1 MTDYLQPP
9 FSSLWR
15 QQDVFQAVEA
25 LQGDVYREVKDR
37 RTLRTEVDGKG
48 YFVKIHRGVGWAEI
62 IKNVVSLRLPVL
74 GAKNEF
80 LAIQRLQEI
89 GVQTMTAV
97 AFAERGKNPAKRH
110 SFIITEELAPTIS
123 LEDYCAH
130 WANERPNWREKRA
143 LIKRVAGM
151 VRQMHQAGINH
162 RDCYICHFLLDTSKT
177 FDPENF
183 KLSII
188 DLHRAQI
195 RAKTPRRWRDKD
207 LAALYYSSLEIGL
220 TKMDKIYFLQV
231 YFGSS
236 LRDIIKQEQVLL
248 RYLERKV
255 LALYLRQL
263 RYGGKL

>member
-110 SFIITEELAPTIS
+110 SFIITEELAPTVS

-130 WANERPNWREKRA
+130 WVNERPNWREKRA

-162 RDCYICHFLLDTSKT
+162 RDCYICHFLLDTSKA

-220 TKMDKIYFLQV
+220 TKIDKIFFLQE
-231 YFGSS
+231 YFALSF
-236 LRDIIKQEQVLL
+236 RDIIKQEHTLL